1 MLQSE
6 VDSLRS
12 QLGGGGRIGL
22 STTDL
27 QIQQMSQALAQ
38 SLREKD
44 ELIAFITKMPQQQRI
59 SEEVNAMNDHS
70 RGRFNEVNSANGV
83 YHQQQQQQT
92 SLNGNSTFVL
102 PRIPSTPSSLSSL
115 SLNSLIKLPD
125 LSHFSIQLIP
135 LVFHQ

>member
-22 STTDL
+22 SATDI
-27 QIQQMSQALAQ
+27 QMQQMSQALAQ
-38 SLREKD
+38 SIREKD

-70 RGRFNEVNSANGV
+70 RGRFNEAINSVNGV
-83 YHQQQQQQT
+83 YHQQHQQQ
-92 SLNGNSTFVL
+92 NGNSAFT
-102 PRIPSTPSSLSSL
+102 
-115 SLNSLIKLPD
+115 
-125 LSHFSIQLIP
+125 HP
-135 LVFHQ
+135 LHSFITIVTAF